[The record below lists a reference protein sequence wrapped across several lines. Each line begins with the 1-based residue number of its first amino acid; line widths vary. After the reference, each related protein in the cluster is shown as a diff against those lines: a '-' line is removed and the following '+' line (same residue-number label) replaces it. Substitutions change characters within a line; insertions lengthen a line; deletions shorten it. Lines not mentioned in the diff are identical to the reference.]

1 MPNPTT
7 PAVDE
12 GVRQRV
18 LDQYRILDTL
28 PQDAYDDI
36 VRVASAV
43 CDTPVA
49 LVSLI
54 DRDRQWF
61 KARIGLE
68 DTQTSRQVAVCDH
81 AIREPSQ
88 LMEIPDLARDA
99 RFADLPSVN
108 GDPAARFYA
117 GMPLVTP
124 EGAAVGTVCV
134 VDHAPRTLD
143 ARQRDALAALARL
156 TVTLMESGRREHAQ
170 AAAEAL
176 QAATP
181 AAAAAATEATDFT
194 VALLELQD
202 YAGLVARHG
211 ERATTRALEELDAAF
226 HQALRDGHDVLNR
239 VTGSTEFVAV
249 LHGDGRDE
257 TLARLQAEAERQR
270 ARGYDVRIG
279 SADSHAPGEA
289 LPQVYLRADEAL
301 TAAKSTPHV

>member
-1 MPNPTT
+1 MPNATPVADETT
-7 PAVDE
+7 
-12 GVRQRV
+12 RQRA

-61 KARIGLE
+61 KARIGIN
-68 DTQTSRQVAVCDH
+68 DAQTSRQVAVCDH
-81 AIREPSQ
+81 AIREPGQ
-88 LMEIPDLARDA
+88 LMEVSDLSNDA
-99 RFADLPSVN
+99 RFSAFPSVS
-108 GDPAARFYA
+108 GEFGARFYA

-156 TVTLMESGRREHAQ
+156 TVTLMESGRREHAH
-170 AAAEAL
+170 AATQAL
-176 QAATP
+176 QPKPVVDTAS
-181 AAAAAATEATDFT
+181 ATDFT
-194 VALLELQD
+194 VALLEVQD
-202 YAGLVARHG
+202 YAGLVARQG
-211 ERATTRALEELDAAF
+211 ERATERALEELDTTF
-226 HQALRDGHDVLNR
+226 HAVLRQGQDVLNR

-249 LHGDGRDE
+249 LHGDGRNE
-257 TLARLQAEAERQR
+257 TLARLQAEAAQR
-270 ARGYDVRIG
+270 SGAGLDVRIG
-279 SADSHAPGEA
+279 SAESSSPSEA

-301 TAAKSTPHV
+301 SAAKSIGVS

>member
-1 MPNPTT
+1 MPHAPTS
-7 PAVDE
+7 PNDE
-12 GVRQRV
+12 ATRQQA
-18 LDQYRILDTL
+18 LDRYRILDTL

-61 KARIGLE
+61 KARIGI
-68 DTQTSRQVAVCDH
+68 DDAQTSRQVAVCDH
-81 AIREPSQ
+81 AIREPGQ

-99 RFADLPSVN
+99 RFSHFPAVN

-176 QAATP
+176 E
-181 AAAAAATEATDFT
+181 AAATDEVATDFT

-202 YAGLVARHG
+202 YAGLVARQG
-211 ERATTRALEELDAAF
+211 ERATDRVLQELDAAF
-226 HQALRDGHDVLNR
+226 HQALRAGHDVLNR

-249 LHGDGRDE
+249 LHGDDRDA
-257 TLARLQAEAERQR
+257 TLARLQAEADRQR
-270 ARGYDVRIG
+270 AAGLDVRIG
-279 SADSHAPGEA
+279 SASSNAPAEP
-289 LPQVYLRADEAL
+289 LPLVYLRADEAL
-301 TAAKSTPHV
+301 SAAKSAPRAP

>member
-1 MPNPTT
+1 MTHPNP
-7 PAVDE
+7 PALDE
-12 GVRQRV
+12 ASRQRA

-28 PQDAYDDI
+28 PQGAYDDI

-61 KARIGLE
+61 KARIGV
-68 DTQTSRQVAVCDH
+68 DDVQTSRQVAVCDH
-81 AIREPSQ
+81 AIREPGR
-88 LMEIPDLARDA
+88 LMEIPDLSRDM
-99 RFADLPSVN
+99 RFSDFPAVT

-170 AAAEAL
+170 AATEAL
-176 QAATP
+176 QPKPATD
-181 AAAAAATEATDFT
+181 AAAATDFT
-194 VALLELQD
+194 VALLEVQD
-202 YAGLVARHG
+202 YAGLVARRG
-211 ERATTRALEELDAAF
+211 ERATQRVLEELDTAF
-226 HQALRDGHDVLNR
+226 HAVLREHYDVLNR

-249 LHGDGRDE
+249 LHGEGRDAV
-257 TLARLQAEAERQR
+257 LARLQAEA
-270 ARGYDVRIG
+270 ARWLASGLDVRIG
-279 SADSHAPGEA
+279 SARSHSPTEA
-289 LPQVYLRADEAL
+289 MPLVYLRADEAL
-301 TAAKSTPHV
+301 STAKTERAD